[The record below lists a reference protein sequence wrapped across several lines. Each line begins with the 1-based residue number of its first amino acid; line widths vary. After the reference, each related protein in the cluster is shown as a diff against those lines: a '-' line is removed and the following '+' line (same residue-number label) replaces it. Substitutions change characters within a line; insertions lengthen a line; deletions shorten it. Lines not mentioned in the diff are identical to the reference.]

1 MPLLRKET
9 DLLPADFFALPQDA
23 FPWLVVHVRSRQEK
37 TLARHLVRHS
47 VPFYLPLMS
56 SERLRAG
63 RRLSSHVP
71 LFPGYVFLR
80 TDAAQRDVVWRS
92 GAAVSVLD
100 VTDQDQLRAE
110 LEQIRRLQIAGASF
124 EPLVSFAPG
133 DAVRITE
140 GAFSGYSGRVIREK
154 GRERLVVDISL
165 LRRSVA
171 VELERTRLAHE
182 RK

>member
-9 DLLPADFFALPQDA
+9 DLLPDDFFALPQDA

-37 TLARHLVRHS
+37 TLARHLVRHA

-63 RRLSSHVP
+63 RKLSSHVP

-80 TDAAQRDVVWRS
+80 SDAAQRDIVWRS
-92 GAAVSVLD
+92 GAAANVLE
-100 VTDQDQLRAE
+100 VADQDQLRAE

-133 DAVRITE
+133 DAVRIT
-140 GAFSGYSGRVIREK
+140 GGVFSGYSGRILREK
-154 GRERLVVDISL
+154 GRERLIVDISL

-171 VELERTRLAHE
+171 VELERTRLAHQ